1 MRTKRPLPMLDQ
13 SSEFCSVHMN
23 DKKAEVMFE
32 VEPTEESGGVC
43 DCCGNQTRTVWG
55 YVREE
60 GGGTVASYF
69 VHWTVGKSIEDHPAN
84 FDLIYG
90 AWGEGATKNDRRAI
104 SLVHFESEGVPGVS
118 VIDANNRPVA
128 SSELVGSAMRR
139 EELVGTPLALQVFS
153 IFDAVISQDIRLS

>member
-1 MRTKRPLPMLDQ
+1 
-13 SSEFCSVHMN
+13 
-23 DKKAEVMFE
+23 MFE

-104 SLVHFESEGVPGVS
+104 SLGRVDKRDSHRATGMIQAGVYDGDQLGTKSYVGRRMGV
-118 VIDANNRPVA
+118 
-128 SSELVGSAMRR
+128 L
-139 EELVGTPLALQVFS
+139 
-153 IFDAVISQDIRLS
+153 